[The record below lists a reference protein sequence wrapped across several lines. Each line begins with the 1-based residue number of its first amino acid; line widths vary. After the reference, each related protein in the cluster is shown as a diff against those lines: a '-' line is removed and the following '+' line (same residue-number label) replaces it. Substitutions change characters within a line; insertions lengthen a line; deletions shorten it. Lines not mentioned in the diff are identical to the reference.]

1 MRDALLLLFS
11 IIILVI
17 LFAFLEYAKSSEGFT
32 DLNKKHSNYLTRQLK
47 QYNNLGISLLA
58 ARKDGA
64 LGASADNLLNTF
76 GQQPS
81 ISYPLNEGK
90 GGLWAKIDKCELVK
104 KADCSAFDDPEFS
117 NHCGICLDI
126 GENSEKEKTTGGLLL
141 LEDDK
146 KFAREKTRSN
156 FLPDYKPT
164 IGICPAKKMV
174 STKAECLKLQRQLLC
189 EKNST
194 YDIPGCSSCYSSTE
208 YSIID
213 EKTSPGVITGTG
225 NISVVG
231 IGMLKVEEQGFSSK
245 DGIVLDPS
253 KPYVINLRVK
263 EAGRVKFSL
272 SPPRNSDPENPTIPY
287 ISGVLSGETSTGTFT
302 HDIRQIV
309 LVDEITGRK
318 PRSGGKDTINETS
331 VTRMMPSFGKT
342 SAVLVV
348 ILPFSFVEQAM
359 EEATKCK
366 DAPFITKQ
374 ASAEF
379 LQSDPCYKKG
389 SGPGKYNLECLQGT
403 WTSNGCTESGK
414 GYPKDEAAARKLM
427 TSANGSL
434 LTINDISDYIYNQAL
449 ISSTGI
455 DKKGVKRQTKEQ
467 SEASVFCTGN
477 EITSPC
483 DTANKGSGPL
493 TPDCIIYLWN
503 NQGSKKL
510 WTGKTDPIGPTYY
523 TSESVSEF
531 SDGGVARGCQATGTL
546 SPIDAKGNRK
556 KDIIQ
561 FWQKQGGVDAVKK
574 KMADL
579 HRAAN
584 AQMVADDQLAPYF
597 KQCYG
602 DVPFAA
608 RPPTVPTS
616 IPVVVSKPV
625 VVAAAKPVAV
635 VAKPVAVVA
644 KPVVAPSILNPPPT
658 CSTNL
663 LPLTYKVTTNT
674 VIVPNLV
681 MSQDYKLEFDITPS
695 AMGQPGAWRSIIH
708 FTSDNTDAASF
719 GSRTP
724 AIWFVPN
731 NMNLHVRV
739 GDSTNLNWGFDSVPG
754 CAVGKKSNVVLE
766 CKGSSVTLTI
776 DTKSYSL
783 TQPTFRYSGNVRVY
797 GSDPWFPAA
806 QATISNLCLKLSGN
820 SYSPPVDSRQNMIY
834 NNTNINGG
842 GASVNRNL
850 GNFPNMNACIE
861 AGRRAYPTGN
871 YAVTFAPGQ
880 CWAIG
885 PTNPYDKHFNP
896 VRGWTSAYFRAPTEK
911 LPGIE
916 GVVRVQLAGGFG
928 TCLNFSQ
935 LVVLNEKGEN
945 ISRGRRTEGSGQWE
959 AATSSSRAVDGEE
972 WPRGHPNQYHSSG
985 AACGANVN
993 HWQVTLDRPS
1003 TVSAVIIYN
1012 RADCCQDR
1020 LSKQNMHMF
1029 NSAGDLIYWR
1039 PNMGTALI
1047 NVLPTNGSTN
1057 RVQQTKGTPNMY
1069 CYSNRYPDLYNA
1081 FDKPFGPGNNSAG
1094 LQSHFNAHGRREG
1107 RNPNC

>member
-1 MRDALLLLFS
+1 MRDALLLLFF
-11 IIILVI
+11 IITLVI
-17 LFAFLEYAKSSEGFT
+17 IFGFLQHTANSEGYT
-32 DLNKKHSNYLTRQLK
+32 NLKRQQSNYITTQLK
-47 QYNNLGISLLA
+47 RYGNIGISLLTA
-58 ARKDGA
+58 KKDGA
-64 LGASADNLLNTF
+64 LGTSADNLLNTV
-76 GQQPS
+76 GDTQR
-81 ISYPLNEGK
+81 YPLNQGRN
-90 GGLWAKIDKCELVK
+90 GLFEKIDKCEAVK

-117 NHCGICLDI
+117 KNCGICLDI
-126 GENSEKEKTTGGLLL
+126 GENSEKEKTMGGLLL

-146 KFAREKTRSN
+146 QYARSKTRSN

-164 IGICPAKKMV
+164 TGICPAKKMV
-174 STKAECLKLQRQLLC
+174 STKAECLRLQKQLLC
-189 EKNST
+189 EKNSS

-213 EKTSPGVITGTG
+213 EKASPGVITGSG

-231 IGMLKVEEQGFSSK
+231 VGILKVEEQGFSPKS
-245 DGIVLDPS
+245 GITLNPS
-253 KPYVINLRVK
+253 KPYIINLRIK
-263 EAGRVKFSL
+263 ESGRIKFSL
-272 SPPRNSDPENPTIPY
+272 DPPSNSDPDNPTTPY
-287 ISGVLSGETSTGTFT
+287 ISGVLTGETSTGTFT
-302 HDIRQIV
+302 QDIRQIV
-309 LVDEITGRK
+309 LVDEVTGRK
-318 PRSGGKDTINETS
+318 PRSSGKDTISDTS
-331 VTRMMPSFGKT
+331 VTRMAPGFGKT
-342 SAVLVV
+342 AAVIVV
-348 ILPFSFVEQAM
+348 ILPFSFVEQSM

-374 ASAEF
+374 TSAEF

-389 SGPGKYNLECLQGT
+389 SGPGKYNLECLQGA

-414 GYPKDEAAARKLM
+414 GYPKDEAAATKLM
-427 TSANGSL
+427 TTKDGSF
-434 LTINDISDYIYNQAL
+434 LTINDISETVYNSAL
-449 ISSTGI
+449 ISSTGV
-455 DKKGVKRQTKEQ
+455 DKAGVKRQMKEQ

-531 SDGGVARGCQATGTL
+531 SDSGIARGCQATGTL

-556 KDIIQ
+556 KDVIQ

-584 AQMVADDQLAPYF
+584 AQKVADDQLAPYF

-602 DVPFAA
+602 DVPFAS
-608 RPPTVPTS
+608 RPPTITPAAPV
-616 IPVVVSKPV
+616 PVVIP
-625 VVAAAKPVAV
+625 AAAKPIPIVS
-635 VAKPVAVVA
+635 K
-644 KPVVAPSILNPPPT
+644 PSILNPPPT

-663 LPLTYKVTTNT
+663 LPSTYKVTANT
-674 VIVPNLV
+674 LIVPNLV

-695 AMGQPGAWRSIIH
+695 ATGQPGAWRSIMH

-731 NMNLHVRV
+731 TMNLHVRV

-783 TQPTFRYSGNVRVY
+783 TQPTFRYSGNVKVY

-806 QATISNLCLKLSGN
+806 QADISNLCLKISGN

-834 NNTNINGG
+834 TNTNINGG
-842 GASVNRNL
+842 GASVNRSL
-850 GNFPNMNACIE
+850 GSFPDMNACIA

-885 PTNPYDKHFNP
+885 PTNPYDKHYNP
-896 VRGWTSAYFRAPTEK
+896 ARGWTSAYFRAPSEK

-928 TCLNFSQ
+928 TPLNFSQ

-945 ISRGRRTEGSGQWE
+945 ISRGRPTQGSGQWE
-959 AATSSSRAVDGEE
+959 PASSSSRAVDGEE
-972 WPRGHPNQYHSSG
+972 WPRGHPNEYHDSS
-985 AACGANVN
+985 APKNIN

-1039 PNMGTALI
+1039 PNMGTALV

-1057 RVQQTKGTPNMY
+1057 RAKETKGNPNMF

-1094 LQSHFNAHGRREG
+1094 LQSHLHWHGRKEG

>member
-11 IIILVI
+11 IIILLTIFV
-17 LFAFLEYAKSSEGFT
+17 FLQHSTNSEGFS
-32 DLNKKHSNYLTRQLK
+32 DLNKKHSNYITRQLK
-47 QYNNLGISLLA
+47 QYSNLGISLLA
-58 ARKDGA
+58 AKKDGA
-64 LGASADNLLNTF
+64 LGASADSLLNTF
-76 GQQPS
+76 GQKS
-81 ISYPLNEGK
+81 SYPLNEGK
-90 GGLWAKIDKCELVK
+90 GGLWEKIDKCETVK
-104 KADCSAFDDPEFS
+104 KTDCSAFDDPAFS
-117 NHCGICLDI
+117 KHCGICLDI

-141 LEDDK
+141 LADDK
-146 KFAREKTRSN
+146 QYTREKTQSN

-174 STKAECLKLQRQLLC
+174 STKAECLRLQKQLLC
-189 EKNST
+189 EKNSS
-194 YDIPGCSSCYSSTE
+194 YDIPGCSSCYSSKS

-213 EKTSPGVITGTG
+213 EKTSPGVITGSG
-225 NISVVG
+225 KISVVG
-231 IGMLKVEEQGFSSK
+231 VGLLKVDEQGFSSK
-245 DGIVLDPS
+245 DGIVLNPS
-253 KPYVINLRVK
+253 TPYVINLRVK
-263 EAGRVKFSL
+263 ETGRVKFSL
-272 SPPRNSDPENPTIPY
+272 NPPRNSDPENPTLPY
-287 ISGVLSGETSTGTFT
+287 ISGVLSGETATGTFT

-309 LVDEITGRK
+309 LVDEVTGRK
-318 PRSGGKDTINETS
+318 PRSSGKDTIEDTS
-331 VTRMMPSFGKT
+331 VTRMSPGFGKT
-342 SAVLVV
+342 TAVIVV
-348 ILPFSFVEQAM
+348 ILPFSFVEQTM
-359 EEATKCK
+359 EEGSKCR

-374 ASAEF
+374 ASAQF
-379 LQSDPCYKKG
+379 LDSDPCYKKG
-389 SGPGKYNLECLQGT
+389 SGPGKYDLECLQGA

-414 GYPKDEAAARKLM
+414 GYPKDQASANKLM
-427 TSANGSL
+427 TSKDGSL

-455 DKKGVKRQTKEQ
+455 DNKGVKRQIKDQ
-467 SEASVFCTGN
+467 SEASVFCMGN

-510 WTGKTDPIGPTYY
+510 WTGKTDPVGPTYY
-523 TSESVSEF
+523 ASESVSEF
-531 SDGGVARGCQATGTL
+531 SDGGIVRGCQATGTL
-546 SPIDAKGNRK
+546 SPIDDKGNRK

-561 FWQKQGGVDAVKK
+561 YWQKQGGVESVKK

-584 AQMVADDQLAPYF
+584 AQKVADDQLAPYF

-602 DVPFAA
+602 DVPFAS
-608 RPPTVPTS
+608 RPPTITPAAPV
-616 IPVVVSKPV
+616 PVVIP
-625 VVAAAKPVAV
+625 AAAKPIPIVS
-635 VAKPVAVVA
+635 K
-644 KPVVAPSILNPPPT
+644 PSILNPPPT

-663 LPLTYKVTTNT
+663 LPLTYKVTANT
-674 VIVPNLV
+674 VIVPTLM

-695 AMGQPGAWRSIIH
+695 STGQAGAWRSIIH
-708 FTSDNTDAASF
+708 FTSDNSDFASF

-724 AIWFVPN
+724 AIWFVPGT
-731 NMNLHVRV
+731 MNLHVRV

-754 CAVGKKSNVVLE
+754 CAVGRKSNVVLE
-766 CKGSSVTLTI
+766 CKGTSVTLTI
-776 DTKSYSL
+776 DTKSHSL
-783 TQPTFRYSGNVRVY
+783 TQPTFRYSGNVKVY
-797 GSDPWFPAA
+797 GSDPWYPPAD
-806 QATISNLCLKLSGN
+806 ATVSNLCLKLSGN
-820 SYSPPVDSRQNMIY
+820 SYSPPVDSRQNMIFT
-834 NNTNINGG
+834 NTNINGG

-850 GNFPNMNACIE
+850 GNFPDMNACIA
-861 AGRRAYPTGN
+861 AGRRAYPDGN

-885 PTNPYDKHFNP
+885 PTNPYDKHYNP
-896 VRGWTSAYFRAPTEK
+896 VRGWTSAYFRAANEK

-916 GVVRVQLAGGFG
+916 GVVRVQLAGGWG

-959 AATSSSRAVDGEE
+959 PASSSARAVDGEE
-972 WPRGHPNQYHSSG
+972 WPRGHPNEYHSSG

-1029 NSAGDLIYWR
+1029 NSAGDLIYWK
-1039 PNMGTALI
+1039 PTMGTALV

-1057 RVQQTKGTPNMY
+1057 RVQETKGNANMF

-1081 FDKPFGPGNNSAG
+1081 FDKPYGPSSNHAG
-1094 LQSHFNAHGRREG
+1094 LLSHFNTYGRREG

>member
-11 IIILVI
+11 IIILVT
-17 LFAFLEYAKSSEGFT
+17 LFVFLEYAKSSEGFS
-32 DLNKKHSNYLTRQLK
+32 DLKKKHSNYVTRQLK
-47 QYNNLGISLLA
+47 QYNSLGISLLA
-58 ARKDGA
+58 AKKEGA
-64 LGASADNLLNTF
+64 LGTSADNLLNTF
-76 GQQPS
+76 GQQPA

-117 NHCGICLDI
+117 KHCGLCLDI

-141 LEDDK
+141 LGDDK
-146 KFAREKTRSN
+146 KFAREKTQSN

-174 STKAECLKLQRQLLC
+174 STKSECLKLQRQLLC
-189 EKNST
+189 EKNAS

-213 EKTSPGVITGTG
+213 EKTSPGVITGSG
-225 NISVVG
+225 QISVVG

-272 SPPRNSDPENPTIPY
+272 SPPRNSDPENPTTPY

-318 PRSGGKDTINETS
+318 PRSSGKDTINDTS
-331 VTRMMPSFGKT
+331 VTRMLPSFGKT
-342 SAVLVV
+342 TAVIVV
-348 ILPFSFVEQAM
+348 ILPFSFVEQTM
-359 EEATKCK
+359 EEGSKCK

-414 GYPKDEAAARKLM
+414 GYPKDDAAARKLM
-427 TSANGSL
+427 TSSSGSF

-493 TPDCIIYLWN
+493 SPDCIIYLWN

-510 WTGKTDPIGPTYY
+510 WTGKSDPIGPTYY
-523 TSESVSEF
+523 NSESVSEF
-531 SDGGVARGCQATGTL
+531 SDGSIVRGCQATGTL
-546 SPIDAKGNRK
+546 SPIDEKGNRK

-602 DVPFAA
+602 DIPFAA
-608 RPPTVPTS
+608 RPPTIPTVAVQRVVVKSAPVPL
-616 IPVVVSKPV
+616 VSKPT
-625 VVAAAKPVAV
+625 
-635 VAKPVAVVA
+635 
-644 KPVVAPSILNPPPT
+644 ILNPPPT
-658 CSTNL
+658 CPTKL
-663 LPLTYKVTTNT
+663 LPSSYKVTANT
-674 VIVPNLV
+674 VIVPTLA
-681 MSQDYKLEFDITPS
+681 MTQDYKLEFDITPTS
-695 AMGQPGAWRSIIH
+695 MGQAGSWRNIIH
-708 FTSDNTDAASF
+708 FTSDNSDAASF

-724 AIWFVPN
+724 GIWFVPGT
-731 NMNLHVRV
+731 MDLHVRL
-739 GDSTNLNWGFDSVPG
+739 GDSKDLNWGFWGVPG
-754 CAVGKKSNVVLE
+754 CAVGKKSNVVLQ
-766 CKGSSVTLTI
+766 CKGTSVTLTI
-776 DTKSYSL
+776 DTKSHSL
-783 TQPTFRYSGNVRVY
+783 TQPTFRYNGNVKVY
-797 GSDPWFPAA
+797 GSDPWYPPAD
-806 QATISNLCLKLSGN
+806 ATITNMCLTLSGN

-850 GNFPNMNACIE
+850 GNFPNMNACIA
-861 AGRRAYPTGN
+861 AGRRAYPDGN

-885 PTNPYDKHFNP
+885 PTNPYDRHFNP
-896 VRGWTSAYFRAPTEK
+896 ARGWTSAYFRAANEK

-916 GVVRVQLAGGFG
+916 GVVRVQLAGGWG

-959 AATSSSRAVDGEE
+959 PASNSARAVDGEE
-972 WPRGHPNQYHSSG
+972 WPRGHPNEYHSSG

-1029 NSAGDLIYWR
+1029 NSAGDLIYWK
-1039 PNMGTALI
+1039 PTMGTALI

-1057 RVQQTKGTPNMY
+1057 RAKETKGTPNMY

-1081 FDKPFGPGNNSAG
+1081 FDKPFGPSSNHAG
-1094 LQSHFNAHGRREG
+1094 LLSHFNVHGRREG